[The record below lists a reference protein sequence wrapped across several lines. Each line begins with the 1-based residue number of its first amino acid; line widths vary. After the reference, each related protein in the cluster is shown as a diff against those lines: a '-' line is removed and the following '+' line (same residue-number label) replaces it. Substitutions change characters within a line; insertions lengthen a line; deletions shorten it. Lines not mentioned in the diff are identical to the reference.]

1 MICDT
6 QRVQPVKE
14 LPSPYVFYGLSS
26 RWISAINRIDF
37 GNVLVCVSGQEN
49 SLLMK
54 QIIDHLNVLTDPF
67 LRDLFP
73 SVHHF
78 WSHRMLPV
86 LLFDCLMQIYV
97 VIVGLAGIQSD
108 RFVNVSNARPN
119 RWADWEGLILVVKKV
134 CKVTD
139 GK

>member
-1 MICDT
+1 M
-6 QRVQPVKE
+6 
-14 LPSPYVFYGLSS
+14 
-26 RWISAINRIDF
+26 
-37 GNVLVCVSGQEN
+37 SGQEN

-78 WSHRMLPV
+78 WSNRMLPV
-86 LLFDCLMQIYV
+86 SFFTQKQVGPVDCLMQIYV
-97 VIVGLAGIQSD
+97 VRVGLVRIQSD

-119 RWADWEGLILVVKKV
+119 RWADWGGLILVVKTV
-134 CKVTD
+134 CKDTD